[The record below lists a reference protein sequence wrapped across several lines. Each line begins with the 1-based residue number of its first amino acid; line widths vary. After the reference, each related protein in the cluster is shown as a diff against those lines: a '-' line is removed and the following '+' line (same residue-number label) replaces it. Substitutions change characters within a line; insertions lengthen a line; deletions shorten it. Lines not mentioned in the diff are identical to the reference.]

1 MSIMDRLGIAGTYGG
16 YVYIW
21 DTIEG
26 SIKQTYKD
34 FEGDEYVNFFFL
46 DSCIF
51 DILSIDYWIHVG
63 VPIACIASNW
73 ACDVVVVADVNARVM
88 IYMKQASM

>member
-1 MSIMDRLGIAGTYGG
+1 MSIMDRLGIAGTYDG

-21 DTIEG
+21 DTIKG

-34 FEGDEYVNFFFL
+34 FEGDEYVQFVFL
-46 DSCIF
+46 IHSFLIYCLLI
-51 DILSIDYWIHVG
+51 IHVG